1 MNCLVN
7 IYKPLGI
14 SSSDVVIKCR
24 NAMSKA
30 LGYKVKCGHMGT
42 LDPLAEGVL
51 VLGFGKATR
60 LFDYM
65 QIKTKRYVATVTF
78 GTTTDTLDREGRVVA
93 TSGLPKCDRIAD
105 ALEAFRGEISQIPPA
120 YSAISIDGVRAYEL
134 ARQGSEVELPG
145 RKVTI
150 FDIHALDRHCEGE
163 YCQSIEIEVECSSGT
178 YIRSLARD
186 IADGL
191 GVAGHM
197 SSLQRTASGQYT
209 MQDSVDL
216 DDFLTQPLAYVEP
229 LLDTLSRTIPTYEI
243 LPSDRKKVLNG
254 VPCTLQGIAKGYSLL
269 TVDGQLYALGYTEDD
284 ITKSKVN
291 LWQDN

>member
-7 IYKPLGI
+7 VYKPVGI

-24 NAMSKA
+24 KAMSKA

-78 GTTTDTLDREGRVVA
+78 GKTTDTLDREGHVVA
-93 TSGLPKCDRIAD
+93 TSTLPRHDQIQRAIN
-105 ALEAFRGEISQIPPA
+105 AFRGDITQIPPA

-134 ARQGSEVELPG
+134 ARRGSEVELPS

-150 FDIHALDRHCEGE
+150 YDIRVLDTEREGE
-163 YCQSIEIEVECSSGT
+163 YCRSVDIAVECSSGT

-191 GVAGHM
+191 GVVGYM
-197 SSLQRTASGQYT
+197 SSLRRTASGRYSIE
-209 MQDSVDL
+209 DSVSL
-216 DDFLTQPLAYVEP
+216 DEFIANPCEYVEP
-229 LLDTLSRTIPTYEI
+229 LLTTLSRSIPTYEI
-243 LPSDRKKVLNG
+243 PPSKRKQVLNG
-254 VPCTLQGIAKGYSLL
+254 VPCALQDIAEGYVLL
-269 TVDGQLYALGYTEDD
+269 TVDGQLYSLAYTQDG

>member
-7 IYKPLGI
+7 INKPLGI

-24 NAMSKA
+24 KAMSKA

-78 GTTTDTLDREGRVVA
+78 GVATDTLDREGAIIA
-93 TSGLPKCDRIAD
+93 TSSLPRVDQIVD
-105 ALEAFRGEISQIPPA
+105 VVTSFRGEITQIPPA

-134 ARQGSEVELPG
+134 ARRGSEVELPS

-150 FDIHALDRHCEGE
+150 YDIRVLDTEREGE
-163 YCQSIEIEVECSSGT
+163 YCRSVDIAVECSSGT

-191 GVAGHM
+191 GVVGYM
-197 SSLQRTASGQYT
+197 SSLRRTASGRYFIE
-209 MQDSVDL
+209 DSVSL
-216 DDFLTQPLAYVEP
+216 DEFIANPCEYVEP
-229 LLDTLSRTIPTYEI
+229 LLTTLSRSIPTYEI
-243 LPSDRKKVLNG
+243 PPSKRKLVLNG
-254 VPCTLQGIAKGYSLL
+254 VPCALQDIAEGYVLL
-269 TVDGQLYALGYTEDD
+269 TVDGQLYSLAYTQDG

-291 LWQDN
+291 LWQDI

>member
-7 IYKPLGI
+7 VYKPVGI

-30 LGYKVKCGHMGT
+30 LGYKLKCGHMGT

-78 GTTTDTLDREGRVVA
+78 GVFTDTLDREGAIIATSSLPRVDQIADVVA
-93 TSGLPKCDRIAD
+93 S
-105 ALEAFRGEISQIPPA
+105 FRGEITQIPPA
-120 YSAISIDGVRAYEL
+120 YSAISVDGVRAYEL
-134 ARQGSEVELPG
+134 ARRGSEVELPS

-150 FDIHALDRHCEGE
+150 YDIRVLDTECEGE
-163 YCQSIEIEVECSSGT
+163 YCRSVDIAVECSSGT

-186 IADGL
+186 IADRL
-191 GVAGHM
+191 GVVGYM
-197 SSLQRTASGQYT
+197 SSLRRTASGRYFIE
-209 MQDSVDL
+209 DSASL
-216 DDFLTQPLAYVEP
+216 DEFIANPCEYVEP
-229 LLDTLSRTIPTYEI
+229 LLTTLSRSIPTYEI
-243 LPSDRKKVLNG
+243 PPSKRKQVLNG
-254 VPCTLQGIAKGYSLL
+254 VPCALQDIAEGYVLL
-269 TVDGQLYALGYTEDD
+269 TVDGQLYSLAYTQDG

-291 LWQDN
+291 LWQDI

>member
-78 GTTTDTLDREGRVVA
+78 GVATDTLDREGAVVA
-93 TSGLPKCDRIAD
+93 TSSLPKCNQIAGVID
-105 ALEAFRGEISQIPPA
+105 TFRGEITQIPPA
-120 YSAISIDGVRAYEL
+120 YSAISVDGVRAYDL
-134 ARQGSEVELPG
+134 ARQGNVVELPS
-145 RKVTI
+145 RKVTLY
-150 FDIHALDRHCEGE
+150 DIRVLNIEREGE
-163 YCQSIEIEVECSSGT
+163 YCKSVEISVECSSGT

-191 GVAGHM
+191 GVVGYM
-197 SSLQRTASGQYT
+197 SSLKRTASGQYVID
-209 MQDSVDL
+209 DSVS
-216 DDFLTQPLAYVEP
+216 FEGFIANPCEYVEP
-229 LLDTLSRTIPTYEI
+229 LLTTLSRTIPTYEI
-243 LPSDRKKVLNG
+243 PPSKRKQVLNG
-254 VPCTLQGIAKGYSLL
+254 APCALQDIPQGYALL
-269 TVDGQLYALGYTEDD
+269 TVDGQLYSLSYTQDG

-291 LWQDN
+291 LWQEN